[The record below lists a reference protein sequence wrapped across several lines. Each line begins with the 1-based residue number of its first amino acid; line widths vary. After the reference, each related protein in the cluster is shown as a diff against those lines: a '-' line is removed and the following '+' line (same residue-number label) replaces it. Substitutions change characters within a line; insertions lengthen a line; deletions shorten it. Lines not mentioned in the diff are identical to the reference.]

1 VNSYSRSRLLCGSL
15 RNPISGF
22 MILEIGILFFVVVR
36 WRTYEKAVIGVSD
49 KKKKKQE
56 LKKENHDKLQRD
68 LRQRSN

>member
-1 VNSYSRSRLLCGSL
+1 MCGSL

-36 WRTYEKAVIGVSD
+36 WGTYEKAVIGVSD
-49 KKKKKQE
+49 KKEKKKQE

-68 LRQRSN
+68 LQ